1 MSDKCTDEIK
11 TKVPSELADRWR
23 ARARRAGCSP
33 SELLRDMICL
43 TEHGM
48 TFGELETN
56 NRRQALGVQAPA
68 QGNSRAYE

>member
-11 TKVPSELADRWR
+11 TKVPSDMADRWR

-33 SELLRDMICL
+33 SELLRDLICM

-48 TFGELETN
+48 TFGELETKY
-56 NRRQALGVQAPA
+56 RRDALGMQALT
-68 QGNSRAYE
+68 QGMRGASE

>member
-23 ARARRAGCSP
+23 ARARKAGCSP
-33 SELLRDMICL
+33 SELLRDLICV

-56 NRRQALGVQAPA
+56 NRRMALGAQALARGA
-68 QGNSRAYE
+68 SRAYE

>member
-1 MSDKCTDEIK
+1 MDKCTDELK
-11 TKVPSELADRWR
+11 TKVPSDLADLWR

-33 SELLRDMICL
+33 SELLRDLVCI

-56 NRRQALGVQAPA
+56 DRRSALGIQGAQ
-68 QGNSRAYE
+68 QGNRRAYE

>member
-11 TKVPSELADRWR
+11 TKVPSDMADRWR

-33 SELLRDMICL
+33 SELLRDLICM

-48 TFGELETN
+48 TFGELETKY
-56 NRRQALGVQAPA
+56 RRDALGMQALT
-68 QGNSRAYE
+68 QGALGACE

>member
-11 TKVPSELADRWR
+11 TKVPSDMADRWR

-33 SELLRDMICL
+33 SELLRDLICM

-48 TFGELETN
+48 TFGELGAVRILKN
-56 NRRQALGVQAPA
+56 GLSPA
-68 QGNSRAYE
+68 RGAHFHAFL

>member
-11 TKVPSELADRWR
+11 TRVPGDMADLWR

-33 SELLRDMICL
+33 SELLRDLICM

-48 TFGELETN
+48 TFGELETKD
-56 NRRQALGVQAPA
+56 RRNALALQAQP
-68 QGNSRAYE
+68 QGNRRAYE

>member
-11 TKVPSELADRWR
+11 TKVPSEMADRWR

-33 SELLRDMICL
+33 SELLRDLICM

-48 TFGELETN
+48 TFGELETKD
-56 NRRQALGVQAPA
+56 RRHALGL
-68 QGNSRAYE
+68 QGTDKGNQRAYE